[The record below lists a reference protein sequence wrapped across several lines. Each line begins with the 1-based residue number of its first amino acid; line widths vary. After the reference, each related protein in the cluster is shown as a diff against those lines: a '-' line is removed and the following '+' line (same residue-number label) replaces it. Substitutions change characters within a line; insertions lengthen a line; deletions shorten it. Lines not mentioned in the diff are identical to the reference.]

1 MLMKNPKLPSLM
13 LQEIDA
19 LHELSHANIV
29 KVNELMEDG
38 ENYYIVTEIMEGG
51 ELFDRLIKVK
61 KFSEMKAADIL
72 R

>member
-1 MLMKNPKLPSLM
+1 
-13 LQEIDA
+13 
-19 LHELSHANIV
+19 
-29 KVNELMEDG
+29 MEDG